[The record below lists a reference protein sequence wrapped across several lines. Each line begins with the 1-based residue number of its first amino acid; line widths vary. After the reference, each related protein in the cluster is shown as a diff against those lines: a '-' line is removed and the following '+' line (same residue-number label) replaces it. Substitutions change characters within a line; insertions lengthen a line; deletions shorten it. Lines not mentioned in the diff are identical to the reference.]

1 MSVAERVAQLSQPI
15 DEFFVIVNV
24 ESFRND
30 KLIEAIKK
38 GPNKFGLMAI
48 DEVHKC
54 LASGRSSTQGANIL
68 KLDAPYK
75 VAMSGTLLINNP
87 LNC

>member
-1 MSVAERVAQLSQPI
+1 MI
-15 DEFFVIVNV
+15 INV

-30 KLIEAIKK
+30 KLIEIIKK

-54 LASGRSSTQGANIL
+54 LASGKSSTQGNNIL